1 MTLTINDKRQS
12 VDMPKP
18 ATECHGNEPLNY
30 EKIARA
36 KQIAEQV
43 ILGSSASTFT
53 IKGIP
58 VGFWPPTFSH
68 SAGLTSYWA
77 FLKPT
82 GTPLTTFNRAFINF
96 RRFNVEKSI
105 GWMVAIDTYERPWR
119 RGAGLRSLRIGQ
131 KDFKLEMTVMLLL
144 MR

>member
-53 IKGIP
+53 IKGLP
-58 VGFWPPTFSH
+58 VGFST
-68 SAGLTSYWA
+68 
-77 FLKPT
+77 T
-82 GTPLTTFNRAFINF
+82 GTPLTVSKRTLINF

-105 GWMVAIDTYERPWR
+105 GWMVATDTYERP
-119 RGAGLRSLRIGQ
+119 
-131 KDFKLEMTVMLLL
+131 
-144 MR
+144 